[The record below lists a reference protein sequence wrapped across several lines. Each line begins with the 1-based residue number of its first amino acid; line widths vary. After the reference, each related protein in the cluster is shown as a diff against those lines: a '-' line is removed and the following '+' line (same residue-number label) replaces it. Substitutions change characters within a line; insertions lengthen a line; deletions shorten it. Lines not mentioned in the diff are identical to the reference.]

1 MDRTAHYPA
10 QSAAG
15 RSSTSAIPSFELAVA
30 PGQRAASGHI
40 TTPPST
46 TNNMIGPSPS
56 YVPNDYNDIQAVLY
70 SRGGYPQPPSGG
82 APSASISASYFPPP
96 PSVAGNVYGSPP
108 YAGQAYD
115 QRYASPEQQAPGAA
129 RHSVSPR
136 TGYEGWKDATDSTYS
151 GLPNAATTT
160 SMDSMTGAF
169 PSANDGQ
176 YGMNLSQLTQAS
188 PNGSAASTYHAMQ
201 SHQQPSPFGPAADHF
216 SSPPLVPD
224 NSSFSIH
231 TSPPNQ
237 QTTSPDS
244 TYYSSPTQIYDNV
257 GARGSISQQPILFS
271 SPDQKPIVRYVPPQP
286 APPEGRRIAG
296 SQRVQQRMNSIS
308 TNAISGSQ
316 SDIGPNSA
324 GGLRPSLGGGSGFS
338 SRSAGSAGSA
348 NYGLPISNPY
358 LVNNGQNSVGGS
370 AQQSGA
376 SSSTPKTAA
385 RPATTTT
392 RTNPNKRARH
402 SHTDSLNVP
411 GWQPQRSSAN
421 QLPPQSGPQGVP
433 ADLAAAF
440 PGVRFDAAAFGTIDS
455 LGDSSSS
462 EDSEEEEDGGRAQ
475 TSSRGGRG
483 GKGGKAGKAGRKNA
497 IPPGMARLPGACKNC
512 KRLKPAHGIDAGC
525 FRRSLDEMRVRIR
538 YVNEVQSLPGREQ
551 RVHRRGEEATAAK
564 QYADLTHPLPP
575 PKSKREQL
583 MNLLREKDKLIEQLL
598 RSVHNPAK
606 LLANNPGL
614 RAPSPS
620 AQSRD
625 ASGSNQGL
633 SIVPGVANSLAP
645 AQPSPTISKD
655 IGAWVAASNA
665 RGRSISPRKSDP
677 GLTLEGSSD
686 EEEAVGRTGIID
698 IEARDT
704 SVPVSESSAMD
715 SVSQRGD
722 RTDTLSTTSSN
733 GMLAPRDGK
742 ERRLSAGDL
751 PKMHSLPDATAPHG
765 LFAEL
770 SIESQTAEEREAE
783 RERQRKRLQSM
794 SSSSL
799 GSSYH
804 QDKSSGAS
812 GKDPSDALK
821 DPLEDEALGPA
832 NKNYWRPGP
841 AQNLAFRRL
850 LNERNPPELLAMG
863 FINLE
868 DVDKLFKIFYD
879 RLNVFLSILD
889 PVIHSPVDIFG
900 RSPFLFTVICAVASR
915 YYTEKPHIYSVA
927 MHYARTAA
935 AMALVEGIKSVETCQ
950 AYIIMSVYPTPARRW
965 EEDRSWLYLR
975 LAIGMATD
983 LSLHVPSS
991 TTKFLDERH
1000 EREILNRT
1008 RTWIICFN
1016 LDRSGATQFGKPPS
1030 IKEDTVIRRSPTWY
1044 KKSPHNHCYD
1054 VHMVAYTELLRL
1066 VGGFL
1071 EEVYSDPNSPTGLN
1085 KELNFTEVTVRY
1097 DVKLAKFREETETR
1111 FMNESDSRDP
1121 ACRYRNELLPF
1132 LVNYSRL
1139 VMFSFGF
1146 QQAFQRGTLERG
1158 NRFLTTC
1165 IEAASGVLKSVVDV
1179 MAPSGY
1185 LRYAADGHF
1194 VFAAFASAY
1203 LLKVLRPP
1211 FASTLEHEQQSRILA
1226 LVNRVIK
1233 TLASPEVAPH
1243 LLGGDSMY
1251 RDDAYAYS
1259 TAASSTIDAQTRD
1272 TATQYSNEDV
1282 LMQGD
1287 ENWIAT
1293 MGALDNPAF
1302 WTNGMLPGFQWPS
1315 PPEGTWQQP
1324 LAPDNHY
1331 TNIPQHEPTQQH
1343 MHKLVS
1349 PVILDIPL

>member
-1 MDRTAHYPA
+1 MRCVFESDMSTRCNRCRDGNKECIVE
-10 QSAAG
+10 G
-15 RSSTSAIPSFELAVA
+15 RK
-30 PGQRAASGHI
+30 QR
-40 TTPPST
+40 
-46 TNNMIGPSPS
+46 
-56 YVPNDYNDIQAVLY
+56 
-70 SRGGYPQPPSGG
+70 
-82 APSASISASYFPPP
+82 
-96 PSVAGNVYGSPP
+96 
-108 YAGQAYD
+108 
-115 QRYASPEQQAPGAA
+115 
-129 RHSVSPR
+129 
-136 TGYEGWKDATDSTYS
+136 
-151 GLPNAATTT
+151 
-160 SMDSMTGAF
+160 
-169 PSANDGQ
+169 
-176 YGMNLSQLTQAS
+176 
-188 PNGSAASTYHAMQ
+188 
-201 SHQQPSPFGPAADHF
+201 QPS
-216 SSPPLVPD
+216 
-224 NSSFSIH
+224 N
-231 TSPPNQ
+231 
-237 QTTSPDS
+237 
-244 TYYSSPTQIYDNV
+244 
-257 GARGSISQQPILFS
+257 
-271 SPDQKPIVRYVPPQP
+271 
-286 APPEGRRIAG
+286 
-296 SQRVQQRMNSIS
+296 
-308 TNAISGSQ
+308 
-316 SDIGPNSA
+316 
-324 GGLRPSLGGGSGFS
+324 
-338 SRSAGSAGSA
+338 
-348 NYGLPISNPY
+348 
-358 LVNNGQNSVGGS
+358 
-370 AQQSGA
+370 
-376 SSSTPKTAA
+376 
-385 RPATTTT
+385 
-392 RTNPNKRARH
+392 
-402 SHTDSLNVP
+402 
-411 GWQPQRSSAN
+411 
-421 QLPPQSGPQGVP
+421 
-433 ADLAAAF
+433 
-440 PGVRFDAAAFGTIDS
+440 
-455 LGDSSSS
+455 
-462 EDSEEEEDGGRAQ
+462 
-475 TSSRGGRG
+475 
-483 GKGGKAGKAGRKNA
+483 
-497 IPPGMARLPGACKNC
+497 
-512 KRLKPAHGIDAGC
+512 
-525 FRRSLDEMRVRIR
+525 
-538 YVNEVQSLPGREQ
+538 
-551 RVHRRGEEATAAK
+551 
-564 QYADLTHPLPP
+564 
-575 PKSKREQL
+575 KREQL

-614 RAPSPS
+614 RPPSPS

-625 ASGSNQGL
+625 ASGSTQGV
-633 SIVPGVANSLAP
+633 SIGPGGANTLAP
-645 AQPSPTISKD
+645 AQPSPGISKD
-655 IGAWVAASNA
+655 IGAWVAASQA

-686 EEEAVGRTGIID
+686 EEEAVGRTGVID

-704 SVPVSESSAMD
+704 SVPVSESSVMD

-722 RTDTLSTTSSN
+722 RADTLSTTSSN
-733 GMLAPRDGK
+733 GMLAPKDGK

-783 RERQRKRLQSM
+783 RERQRKRLQSL
-794 SSSSL
+794 SNSSL

-804 QDKSSGAS
+804 QDKSNSG
-812 GKDPSDALK
+812 PSDALPGLK

-889 PVIHSPVDIFG
+889 PVIHTPVDIFG
-900 RSPFLFTVICAVASR
+900 RSPFLFTVVCAVASR

-950 AYIIMSVYPTPARRW
+950 AYIIMSVYPVPARRW

-1044 KKSPHNHCYD
+1044 KSSPHNHCYD
-1054 VHMVAYTELLRL
+1054 VQMVAYTALLRL
-1066 VGGFL
+1066 VGAFL

-1085 KELNFTEVTVRY
+1085 KELNFTEVTLRY
-1097 DVKLAKFREETETR
+1097 DAKLNKFAEETSTR
-1111 FMNESDSRDP
+1111 FSNEADPRDP

-1146 QQAFQRGTLERG
+1146 QQAFQRGTLGRG
-1158 NRFLTTC
+1158 NKFLTTC
-1165 IEAASGVLKSVVDV
+1165 VEAASNVLKSVVDV

-1233 TLASPEVAPH
+1233 TLASPEVAVDDHHTPKLYSRFLDGLLKRNQEAAVNAAAMIRAPAEPTVPAPLPTIDTVLARATAPSAEKRPMSPTIQVQAPDEELPTARPTSLMEAVQTTQPH
-1243 LLGGDSMY
+1243 LLGGEPMY

-1259 TAASSTIDAQTRD
+1259 TTASSTIDAQTRD

-1315 PPEGTWQQP
+1315 PPEGNWQQP
-1324 LAPDNHY
+1324 LAPDNHF
-1331 TNIPQHEPTQQH
+1331 TNNIPQHEPSQQQMFASLMHPMNQTQH
-1343 MHKLVS
+1343 LR
-1349 PVILDIPL
+1349 